1 LQNEPPLK
9 FANTWGTIALGRSR
23 LQVRLVVFWCAALTW
38 IIWTI
43 FKTGPQ
49 GLISLAYNSIFVIV
63 LMLIS
68 RATTTVPLATTG
80 TIALCGG
87 VMMGIA
93 GSVGLQMAKSIGI
106 DNPFVPVLQAGFE
119 EILKILPVLFFLF
132 RGRNFSSLTL
142 GATDV
147 FLLGVASGAG
157 FAYSEDAFVHA
168 AAWQTQIVWLP
179 ATEVINGRMVAGH
192 AIWTGLAAGTLGLAL
207 MQKQHKS
214 ALLLVAPLGLIW
226 ALIDHVTYNF
236 AFNRNDLAGSM
247 LNWVSGYG
255 YLTIF
260 LFVACYAGVLLFDR
274 FVLFKTLPKVPE
286 FRIPSSKEA
295 AETLENFWEFVLD
308 RRRVAYAYYRYL
320 HRSGQ
325 DKRNPALVVAVL
337 MQHLINCHKVK
348 SQTVTVP
355 IEALPGLT
363 ANLASKLAPDFD
375 PNLAVLPDVQDV
387 SLIETHTFKDPEATL
402 VESKLLSATTPRK
415 PESNS
420 LIDLPERYEA
430 ISILSRGGMGVIYKA
445 RHVMTGAK
453 LAVKT
458 LHLHLAH
465 EPKHILR
472 FEQEAKAASALKHP
486 HLVVVHDF
494 GLTQSNVP
502 FLVMDLIE
510 GTNLQEQIQSFGPLS
525 VSRFCDIFIQASD
538 ALAHAHKRGV
548 IHRDIKPA
556 NMILAAADDG
566 RDFIR
571 IVDFGIAKV
580 IASDALTTQE
590 LTQTGDLVGSPLYMS
605 PEQCM
610 GTTLDARSDIYSL
623 GCVMYEA
630 ITGKTPFLGSNS
642 VQTIFKH
649 IHEMP
654 PRPATLRSDILIP
667 PGIEQ
672 ILFRTLQKDPAG
684 RYASMDELR
693 TDLEY
698 IQKQISRPN
707 PETYIRPR

>member
-1 LQNEPPLK
+1 M
-9 FANTWGTIALGRSR
+9 
-23 LQVRLVVFWCAALTW
+23 
-38 IIWTI
+38 
-43 FKTGPQ
+43 
-49 GLISLAYNSIFVIV
+49 ISLAYNAIFVV
-63 LMLIS
+63 GLMVIS

-80 TIALCGG
+80 TIVLCGG
-87 VMMGIA
+87 AIMGIA
-93 GSVGLQMAKSIGI
+93 GSAGLAMARAIGAG
-106 DNPFVPVLQAGFE
+106 NPFIPVFQAVFE
-119 EILKILPVLFFLF
+119 EILKILPVLILLL
-132 RGRNFSSLTL
+132 RGRSFSSLTL
-142 GATDV
+142 GATDI

-157 FAYSEDAFVHA
+157 FAYAEDAFVHA

-179 ATEVINGRMVAGH
+179 ATEVVNGRMVAGH

-207 MQKQHKS
+207 MLQKHKS
-214 ALLLVAPLGLIW
+214 ALLLIAPLGIVW
-226 ALIDHVTYNF
+226 ALIDHITFNF
-236 AFNRNDLAGSM
+236 AFNRNDLTGEM
-247 LNWVSGYG
+247 LNWVSGKG
-255 YLTIF
+255 YITIV
-260 LFVACYAGVLLFDR
+260 LFVVCYVAVFFFDR
-274 FVLFKTLPKVPE
+274 FVLFKTLPKMPE
-286 FRIPSSKEA
+286 FRIPSSKDA
-295 AETLENFWEFVLD
+295 AESLENFWEFVLD
-308 RRRVAYAYYRYL
+308 RRRLAYAYYRYT
-320 HRSGQ
+320 HRSGN
-325 DKRNPALVVAVL
+325 DKRSSALVVAVL

-348 SQTVTVP
+348 TPPVVTPPLVTMED
-355 IEALPGLT
+355 IQ
-363 ANLASKLAPDFD
+363 D
-375 PNLAVLPDVQDV
+375 DV
-387 SLIETHTFKDPEATL
+387 SLVQTMSPGGLHPTLIESQL
-402 VESKLLSATTPRK
+402 QSSLTPKK
-415 PESNS
+415 PESNRI
-420 LIDLPERYEA
+420 LDLPERYEA
-430 ISILSRGGMGVIYKA
+430 LSVLSQGGMGVIYKA

-494 GLTQSNVP
+494 GLTPSNVP
-502 FLVMDLIE
+502 FIVMDLIE
-510 GTNLQEQIQSFGPLS
+510 GTNLQEQILNYGPLS
-525 VSRFCDIFIQASD
+525 VKRFCDIFVQASD

-556 NMILAAADDG
+556 NMILAASDDG
-566 RDFIR
+566 KDFIR

-605 PEQCM
+605 PEQCL

-654 PRPATLRSDILIP
+654 PRPSTQRTDILIP
-667 PGIEQ
+667 LELEKV
-672 ILFRTLQKDPAG
+672 LFRTLQKDPAG
-684 RYASMDELR
+684 RYALMDDLR

-698 IQKQISRPN
+698 IQISAN
-707 PETYIRPR
+707 

>member
-1 LQNEPPLK
+1 M
-9 FANTWGTIALGRSR
+9 A
-23 LQVRLVVFWCAALTW
+23 
-38 IIWTI
+38 WTVI
-43 FKTGPQ
+43 KTGPQ
-49 GLISLAYNSIFVIV
+49 GLISLAYNAIFVV
-63 LMLIS
+63 GLMVIS

-80 TIALCGG
+80 TIVLCGG

-93 GSVGLQMAKSIGI
+93 GSVGLQMARAIGVG
-106 DNPFVPVLQAGFE
+106 NPFIPVLQAIFE
-119 EILKILPVLFFLF
+119 EILKLLPVVILLL

-179 ATEVINGRMVAGH
+179 ATEVVNGRMVAGH

-207 MQKQHKS
+207 MLQKHRS
-214 ALLLVAPLGLIW
+214 ALLLIAPLGLVW
-226 ALIDHVTYNF
+226 ALIDHITYNF
-236 AFNRNDLAGSM
+236 AFNRNDLTGEM
-247 LNWVSGYG
+247 LNWVSGKG
-255 YLTIF
+255 YITIV
-260 LFVACYAGVLLFDR
+260 LFVVCYIAVLFFDR

-286 FRIPSSKEA
+286 FRIPSSKDA
-295 AETLENFWEFVLD
+295 ADSLDNFWEFVLD
-308 RRRVAYAYYRYL
+308 RRRLAYAYYRYT
-320 HRSGQ
+320 HRSGD
-325 DKRNPALVVAVL
+325 DKRSSALVVAIL

-348 SQTVTVP
+348 VAPVVTPPLVTM
-355 IEALPGLT
+355 E
-363 ANLASKLAPDFD
+363 
-375 PNLAVLPDVQDV
+375 DVQDV
-387 SLIETHTFKDPEATL
+387 SVVKALSPNQLNPTLIESQL
-402 VESKLLSATTPRK
+402 QSSLTPKK
-415 PESNS
+415 PESNRI
-420 LIDLPERYEA
+420 LDLPERYEA
-430 ISILSRGGMGVIYKA
+430 ISILSQGGMGVIYKA

-458 LHLHLAH
+458 LHVHLAH

-494 GLTQSNVP
+494 GLTPSNIP
-502 FLVMDLIE
+502 FIVMDLIE
-510 GTNLQEQIQSFGPLS
+510 GTNLQEQILNYGPLS
-525 VSRFCDIFIQASD
+525 VKRFCDIFVQASD

-556 NMILAAADDG
+556 NMILAASDDG
-566 RDFIR
+566 KDFIR

-605 PEQCM
+605 PEQCL

-654 PRPATLRSDILIP
+654 PRPSTQRTDILIP
-667 PGIEQ
+667 PALEKV
-672 ILFRTLQKDPAG
+672 LFRTLQKDPAG
-684 RYASMDELR
+684 RYALMDDLR

-698 IQKQISRPN
+698 IQIS
-707 PETYIRPR
+707 TT

>member
-1 LQNEPPLK
+1 MPNETPLK
-9 FANTWGTIALGRSR
+9 FANTWGTIALGRSK
-23 LQVRLVVFWCAALTW
+23 LQIRLVVFWCAAFTW
-38 IIWTI
+38 IVWTI

-49 GLISLAYNSIFVIV
+49 GLISLAYNSIFVVV

-93 GSVGLQMAKSIGI
+93 GSVGLQMAKSIGM
-106 DNPFVPVLQAGFE
+106 DNPLVPVLQATFE
-119 EILKILPVLFFLF
+119 ELLKILPVLFLLF

-192 AIWTGLAAGTLGLAL
+192 AIWTGLAAGPLGLSL
-207 MQKQHKS
+207 MQRQHRS
-214 ALLLVAPLGLIW
+214 ALLLIAPLGLVW
-226 ALIDHVTYNF
+226 ALIDHITYNF
-236 AFNRNDLAGSM
+236 AFNRNDLTGSV

-255 YLTIF
+255 YITIA

-295 AETLENFWEFVLD
+295 AETLENFWEFVLE
-308 RRRVAYAYYRYL
+308 RRRLAYAYYRYM
-320 HRSGQ
+320 HRSGE

-348 SQTVTVP
+348 APAVTVP
-355 IEALPGLT
+355 VAVT
-363 ANLASKLAPDFD
+363 ASANVTPTADAASQLNL
-375 PNLAVLPDVQDV
+375 NDVQDV
-387 SLIETHTFKDPEATL
+387 SLIETHSFKDPDATL
-402 VESKLLSATTPRK
+402 SESRLIAAAAPKK
-415 PESNS
+415 PDTANA

-430 ISILSRGGMGVIYKA
+430 ISILSKGGMGVIYKA

-458 LHLHLAH
+458 LHVHLAH

-494 GLTQSNVP
+494 GLTPSNIP

-510 GTNLQEQIQSFGPLS
+510 GTNLQEQIQNFGPLP
-525 VSRFCDIFIQASD
+525 VSRFCDIFTQASD

-654 PRPATLRSDILIP
+654 PRPSTLRTDILIP
-667 PGIEQ
+667 PAIEQ
-672 ILFRTLQKDPAG
+672 TLFRTLQKDPAA
-684 RYASMDELR
+684 RYSSMDELR
-693 TDLEY
+693 ADLEY
-698 IQKQISRPN
+698 VQRQIAQPD
-707 PETYIRPR
+707 PETFIRPR

>member
-1 LQNEPPLK
+1 MQSAPSLK
-9 FANTWGTIALGRSR
+9 LANTWGTIALGRSR
-23 LQVRLVVFWCAALTW
+23 LQIRLVVFWCAALTW
-38 IIWTI
+38 VAWTI

-49 GLISLAYNSIFVIV
+49 GLISLAYNAIFLVG
-63 LMLIS
+63 LTLIS

-80 TIALCGG
+80 TMVLCGG

-93 GSVGLQMAKSIGI
+93 GSAGLEMARFIGAG
-106 DNPFVPVLQAGFE
+106 NPLIPVLQAIFE
-119 EILKILPVLFFLF
+119 EILKLLPVLILLL
-132 RGRNFSSLTL
+132 RGRSFSSLTL

-147 FLLGVASGAG
+147 FLLGVASGTG
-157 FAYSEDAFVHA
+157 FAYAEDAFVHA

-192 AIWTGLAAGTLGLAL
+192 SIWTGIAAGTLGLAL
-207 MQKQHKS
+207 MQQKHKS
-214 ALLLVAPLGLIW
+214 ALLLVAPLGFVW
-226 ALIDHVTYNF
+226 ALIDHITYNF
-236 AFNRNDLAGSM
+236 GFNRNDLTGEM
-247 LNWVSGYG
+247 LNWVSGKG
-255 YLTIF
+255 YITIV
-260 LFVACYAGVLLFDR
+260 LFIVCYLAVFFFDR

-286 FRIPSSKEA
+286 FRIPSSKDA
-295 AETLENFWEFVLD
+295 AESLENFWEFVLD
-308 RRRVAYAYYRYL
+308 RRRLAYAYYRYT
-320 HRSGQ
+320 HRSGN
-325 DKRNPALVVAVL
+325 DKRSSALVVAIL

-348 SQTVTVP
+348 TPIVP
-355 IEALPGLT
+355 PIVPLKIA
-363 ANLASKLAPDFD
+363 
-375 PNLAVLPDVQDV
+375 AVSGDDTNSPADLH
-387 SLIETHTFKDPEATL
+387 STLIEP
-402 VESKLLSATTPRK
+402 KLLSDLTPKK
-415 PESNS
+415 PESDRI
-420 LIDLPERYEA
+420 LDLPERYEA
-430 ISILSRGGMGVIYKA
+430 LSVLSQGGMGVIYKA

-494 GLTQSNVP
+494 GLTPSNVP
-502 FLVMDLIE
+502 FIVMDLIE
-510 GTNLQEQIQSFGPLS
+510 GTNLQEQIRHYGPLS
-525 VSRFCDIFIQASD
+525 VKRFCDIFVQASD

-556 NMILAAADDG
+556 NMILAASDDG
-566 RDFIR
+566 KDFIR

-605 PEQCM
+605 PEQCL

-654 PRPATLRSDILIP
+654 PRPSTQRTDILIP
-667 PGIEQ
+667 PELEQ
-672 ILFRTLQKDPAG
+672 VLFRTLQKDPGG
-684 RYASMDELR
+684 RYASMDDLR

-698 IQKQISRPN
+698 IQIS
-707 PETYIRPR
+707 TQ

>member
-1 LQNEPPLK
+1 MHSESPLK
-9 FANTWGTIALGRSR
+9 FANTWGTIPLGRSR
-23 LQVRLVVFWCAALTW
+23 LQIRLVVFWCAAFTW
-38 IIWTI
+38 IIWTVA
-43 FKTGPQ
+43 KTGPQ

-63 LMLIS
+63 LMIIS

-93 GSVGLQMAKSIGI
+93 GSAGVQLANAIGPG
-106 DNPFVPVLQAGFE
+106 NPITPLLQAIME
-119 EILKILPVLFFLF
+119 ELLKILPVLVLLF

-142 GATDV
+142 GATDI

-192 AIWTGLAAGTLGLAL
+192 AIWTGLAAGSLGLAL
-207 MQKQHKS
+207 MQKQHRS
-214 ALLLVAPLGLIW
+214 ALLMVAPLGLVW
-226 ALIDHVTYNF
+226 ALIDHITYNF
-236 AFNRNDLAGSM
+236 AFNRNDLTANM

-255 YLTIF
+255 YITIA

-308 RRRVAYAYYRYL
+308 RRRLAYAYYRYV
-320 HRSGQ
+320 RRTGE
-325 DKRNPALVVAVL
+325 DKRKPALVVAIL
-337 MQHLINCHKVK
+337 MQHLTNCHKAKAPVDVAP
-348 SQTVTVP
+348 SRRSPAPAPPQGTITVDVEEPSLAETRS
-355 IEALPGLT
+355 LGD
-363 ANLASKLAPDFD
+363 ANS
-375 PNLAVLPDVQDV
+375 
-387 SLIETHTFKDPEATL
+387 TL
-402 VESKLLSATTPRK
+402 VEPRLLMSSSVPKK

-420 LIDLPERYEA
+420 LLDLPERYEA
-430 ISILSRGGMGVIYKA
+430 ISIISQGGMGVIYKA

-465 EPKHILR
+465 QSKHILR

-494 GLTQSNVP
+494 GLTASGVP

-510 GTNLQEQIQSFGPLS
+510 GTNLQEQILNYGPLS
-525 VSRFCDIFIQASD
+525 LPRFCEIFIQASD

-548 IHRDIKPA
+548 IHRDIKPG
-556 NMILAAADDG
+556 NMILAASDDG
-566 RDFIR
+566 KDFIR

-580 IASDALTTQE
+580 IASDALTTQD

-610 GTTLDARSDIYSL
+610 GTNLDARSDIYSL

-630 ITGKTPFLGSNS
+630 ITGKCPFLGPNS

-654 PRPATLRSDILIP
+654 ARPSSQRSDIVIP
-667 PGIEQ
+667 PSVEK
-672 ILFRTLQKDPAG
+672 ILFLTLQKDPAA
-684 RYASMDELR
+684 RYASMDDLR
-693 TDLEY
+693 ADLE
-698 IQKQISRPN
+698 IVQKQILQSTT
-707 PETYIRPR
+707 ETFIQPK

>member
-1 LQNEPPLK
+1 MQSAPPLK
-9 FANTWGTIALGRSR
+9 LANTWGTIPLGRSR
-23 LQVRLVVFWCAALTW
+23 LQIRLVVFWCAAFLW
-38 IIWTI
+38 VAWTVI
-43 FKTGPQ
+43 KTGPQ
-49 GLISLAYNSIFVIV
+49 GLISLAYNAIFVV
-63 LMLIS
+63 GLMVIS

-80 TIALCGG
+80 TIVLCGG

-93 GSVGLQMAKSIGI
+93 GSVGLQMARAIGVG
-106 DNPFVPVLQAGFE
+106 NPFIPVLQAIFE
-119 EILKILPVLFFLF
+119 EILKLLPVVILLL

-179 ATEVINGRMVAGH
+179 ATEVVNGRMVAGH

-207 MQKQHKS
+207 MLQKHRS
-214 ALLLVAPLGLIW
+214 ALLLIAPLGLVW
-226 ALIDHVTYNF
+226 ALIDHITYNF
-236 AFNRNDLAGSM
+236 AFNRNDLTGEM
-247 LNWVSGYG
+247 LNWVSGKG
-255 YLTIF
+255 YITIV
-260 LFVACYAGVLLFDR
+260 LFVVCYIAVLFFDR

-286 FRIPSSKEA
+286 FRIPSSKDA
-295 AETLENFWEFVLD
+295 ADSLDNFWEFVLD
-308 RRRVAYAYYRYL
+308 RRRLAYAYYRYT
-320 HRSGQ
+320 HRSGD
-325 DKRNPALVVAVL
+325 DKRSSALVVAIL

-348 SQTVTVP
+348 VAPVVTPPLVTM
-355 IEALPGLT
+355 E
-363 ANLASKLAPDFD
+363 
-375 PNLAVLPDVQDV
+375 DVQDV
-387 SLIETHTFKDPEATL
+387 SVVKALSPNQLNPTLIESQL
-402 VESKLLSATTPRK
+402 QSSLTPKK
-415 PESNS
+415 PESNRI
-420 LIDLPERYEA
+420 LDLPERYEA
-430 ISILSRGGMGVIYKA
+430 ISILSQGGMGVIYKA

-458 LHLHLAH
+458 LHVHLAH

-494 GLTQSNVP
+494 GLTPSNIP
-502 FLVMDLIE
+502 FIVMDLIE
-510 GTNLQEQIQSFGPLS
+510 GTNLQEQILNYGPLS
-525 VSRFCDIFIQASD
+525 VKRFCDIFVQASD

-556 NMILAAADDG
+556 NMILAASDDG
-566 RDFIR
+566 KDFIR

-605 PEQCM
+605 PEQCL

-654 PRPATLRSDILIP
+654 PRPSTQRTDILIP
-667 PGIEQ
+667 PALEKV
-672 ILFRTLQKDPAG
+672 LFRTLQKDPAG
-684 RYASMDELR
+684 RYALMDDLR

-698 IQKQISRPN
+698 IQIS
-707 PETYIRPR
+707 TT

>member
-1 LQNEPPLK
+1 MQSAPPLK
-9 FANTWGTIALGRSR
+9 LANTWGTIPLGRSR
-23 LQVRLVVFWCAALTW
+23 LQVRLVVFWCAALLW
-38 IIWTI
+38 VGWTI
-43 FKTGPQ
+43 ASTGPK
-49 GLISLAYNSIFVIV
+49 GFISLAYNAIFVV
-63 LMLIS
+63 GLMVIS

-80 TIALCGG
+80 TIVLCGG

-93 GSVGLQMAKSIGI
+93 GSAGLQMAKALGAG
-106 DNPFVPVLQAGFE
+106 NPITPVLQAIFE
-119 EILKILPVLFFLF
+119 EVLKLLPVVILLL

-142 GATDV
+142 GATDI

-207 MQKQHKS
+207 MQQKNKS
-214 ALLLVAPLGLIW
+214 ALLVIAPIGFVW
-226 ALIDHVTYNF
+226 ALLDHINYNF
-236 AFNRNDLAGSM
+236 AFNRTDTIGQV
-247 LNWVSGYG
+247 LNILSGNG
-255 YLTIF
+255 YITVV
-260 LFVACYAGVLLFDR
+260 LFVACYLAVLFFDR

-286 FRIPSSKEA
+286 FRIPSSKDA
-295 AETLENFWEFVLD
+295 ADSLENFWEFVLD
-308 RRRVAYAYYRYL
+308 RRRLAYAYYRYT
-320 HRSGQ
+320 HRSGN
-325 DKRNPALVVAVL
+325 DKRSPALVVAIL
-337 MQHLINCHKVK
+337 MKHLMNCHKVK
-348 SQTVTVP
+348 TPPAIADVTPPLVTMED
-355 IEALPGLT
+355 I
-363 ANLASKLAPDFD
+363 
-375 PNLAVLPDVQDV
+375 QDV
-387 SLIETHTFKDPEATL
+387 SVIKTKSPGGLHPTLIESQL
-402 VESKLLSATTPRK
+402 QSSLSPK
-415 PESNS
+415 NPESNRI
-420 LIDLPERYEA
+420 LDLPERYEA
-430 ISILSRGGMGVIYKA
+430 LSILSQGGMGVIYKA

-458 LHLHLAH
+458 LHVHLAH

-494 GLTQSNVP
+494 GLTPSNIP
-502 FLVMDLIE
+502 FIVMDLIE
-510 GTNLQEQIQSFGPLS
+510 GTNLQEQILNYGPLS
-525 VSRFCDIFIQASD
+525 VKRFCDIFVQASD

-556 NMILAAADDG
+556 NMILAASDDG
-566 RDFIR
+566 KDFIR

-605 PEQCM
+605 PEQCL
-610 GTTLDARSDIYSL
+610 GTALDARSDIYSL

-630 ITGKTPFLGSNS
+630 ITGKTPFLGPNS

-654 PRPATLRSDILIP
+654 PRPSTQRTDILIP
-667 PGIEQ
+667 PELEKV
-672 ILFRTLQKDPAG
+672 LFRTLQKDPAG
-684 RYASMDELR
+684 RYALMDDLR

-698 IQKQISRPN
+698 IQISFN
-707 PETYIRPR
+707 

>member
-1 LQNEPPLK
+1 M
-9 FANTWGTIALGRSR
+9 A
-23 LQVRLVVFWCAALTW
+23 
-38 IIWTI
+38 
-43 FKTGPQ
+43 KTGPQ
-49 GLISLAYNSIFVIV
+49 GLISLAYNSIFFIV
-63 LMLIS
+63 LVIIS

-87 VMMGIA
+87 LMMGVA
-93 GSVGLQMAKSIGI
+93 GSAGVQLVNAIGAG
-106 DNPFVPVLQAGFE
+106 NPIVPVLQAIME
-119 EILKILPVLFFLF
+119 ELLKIFPVLLLLF
-132 RGRNFSSLTL
+132 RGRNFTSLTL
-142 GATDV
+142 GATDI

-157 FAYSEDAFVHA
+157 FAYAEDAFIHA

-192 AIWTGLAAGTLGLAL
+192 SIWTGLAAGSLGLAL
-207 MQKQHKS
+207 MQKQHRS
-214 ALLLVAPLGLIW
+214 ALLLVAPLGLVW
-226 ALIDHVTYNF
+226 ALIDHITYNF
-236 AFNRNDLAGSM
+236 AFNRNDLTANM

-255 YLTIF
+255 YITIA
-260 LFVACYAGVLLFDR
+260 LFVACYVGVLLFDR

-308 RRRVAYAYYRYL
+308 RRRLAYAYYRYI
-320 HRSGQ
+320 HRAGE
-325 DKRNPALVVAVL
+325 DRRKPALVVAIL
-337 MQHLINCHKVK
+337 MQHLTNCHKAKAPVEVEPVRTLHA
-348 SQTVTVP
+348 QTAEQAAITVDVEEP
-355 IEALPGLT
+355 SLAETRSLGD
-363 ANLASKLAPDFD
+363 ANS
-375 PNLAVLPDVQDV
+375 
-387 SLIETHTFKDPEATL
+387 TL
-402 VESKLLSATTPRK
+402 VEGRLLTSSSTPKK
-415 PESNS
+415 PESNN
-420 LIDLPERYEA
+420 LLDLPERYEA
-430 ISILSRGGMGVIYKA
+430 ISILSQGGMGVIYKA

-465 EPKHILR
+465 QSKHILR

-494 GLTQSNVP
+494 GLTASGVP

-510 GTNLQEQIQSFGPLS
+510 GTNLQEHILNYGPLS
-525 VSRFCDIFIQASD
+525 LARFCEIFIQASD
-538 ALAHAHKRGV
+538 ALGHAHKRGV
-548 IHRDIKPA
+548 IHRDIKPG
-556 NMILAAADDG
+556 NMILAASDDG
-566 RDFIR
+566 KDFIR

-580 IASDALTTQE
+580 IASDALTTQD

-630 ITGKTPFLGSNS
+630 ITGKCPFLGPNS

-654 PRPATLRSDILIP
+654 PRPSSQRSDIIIP
-667 PGIEQ
+667 PVIEK
-672 ILFRTLQKDPAG
+672 ILFLTLQKDPAA
-684 RYASMDELR
+684 RYASMDDLR
-693 TDLEY
+693 ADLEVA
-698 IQKQISRPN
+698 QKQIMQSAS
-707 PETYIRPR
+707 ETFIQPI